1 MKGNFKKLMGAIA
14 ILIGYVAVVVVFALF
29 GADADAKGIAST
41 STTTTCRSYKV
52 KHKFDVEQGYPHG
65 RKGYVVDHICALA
78 QGGIDAT
85 TNMQYQTLAESKVKD
100 KIENTIVG
108 KAVYCTSYN
117 STVVRKVFNCK

>member
-1 MKGNFKKLMGAIA
+1 MKGNFKKLIGVIT

-29 GADADAKGIAST
+29 GADVDAKGITST
-41 STTTTCRSYKV
+41 STTCRSYKV
-52 KHKFDVEQGYPHG
+52 KHKFDVQQGYPHG

-78 QGGIDAT
+78 QGGIDAP